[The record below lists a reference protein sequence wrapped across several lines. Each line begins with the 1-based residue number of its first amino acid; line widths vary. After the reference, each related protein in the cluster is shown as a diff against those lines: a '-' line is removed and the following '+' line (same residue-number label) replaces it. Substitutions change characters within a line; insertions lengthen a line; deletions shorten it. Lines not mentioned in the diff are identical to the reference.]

1 MFLIQILFNGLTL
14 FVGVCK
20 ITIMMYRNAF
30 LSLIFGFFVVGGVIP
45 HDAQAYV
52 DRDSA
57 VVRIMDKTAG
67 KVQTITLPVNQVAKY
82 EKLEMVVRSCKQTD
96 PFDAEDFFMFIEI
109 SKYGEGKIF
118 SGWMS
123 ANEPGDNP
131 LQNADYDVWLV
142 RCVQSSELETSEN
155 N

>member
-1 MFLIQILFNGLTL
+1 MKKVFAIVFCAVIA
-14 FVGVCK
+14 
-20 ITIMMYRNAF
+20 M
-30 LSLIFGFFVVGGVIP
+30 LSEC
-45 HDAQAYV
+45 ANAYV
-52 DRDSA
+52 DRTNA
-57 VVRIMDKTAG
+57 IIRIMDKTAG
-67 KVQTITLPVNQVAKY
+67 KVQNVTLPVGQTAQY
-82 EKLEMVVRSCKQTD
+82 GKLNMTVRACKQTD

>member
-1 MFLIQILFNGLTL
+1 MKKYLLYSFLCCF
-14 FVGVCK
+14 
-20 ITIMMYRNAF
+20 
-30 LSLIFGFFVVGGVIP
+30 SLVAMLPRVAG
-45 HDAQAYV
+45 AYI
-52 DRDSA
+52 DRQNA

-67 KVQTITLPVNQVAKY
+67 KVQTITLPVGQTAQY
-82 EKLEMVVRSCKQTD
+82 GKLNMVVRSCKQTD

-109 SKYGEGKIF
+109 SDSNNSKIF

-142 RCVQSSELETSEN
+142 TCE
-155 N
+155 